1 MNSNTLNI
9 KKIKNGKA
17 ERYSFAKK
25 EVPYTMPNL
34 LNIQIES
41 YKKFLEED
49 IGEVLNEFNPIID
62 YSNRAELSFLG
73 YSVDKTPKFSWAECK
88 RRQTSY
94 TVPLKVNVRLL
105 VKETGQIMDQEVF
118 LGDIP
123 YMSNDG
129 GFICNGVERVVLNQ
143 LIKSPGVV
151 FTGEL
156 NKYGRMDY
164 FGSIQ
169 PSHGMWIQTEQVTGD
184 SLRVIVERKF
194 KMSLGVLL
202 KCFGYTNEELLDI
215 FAHHPFIVNTLDKE
229 QQITQEDAL
238 IEFGRRTR
246 PGEIPNPENTLSYIN
261 DRFFNIQQYN
271 LEKVGRFKLNKKLSL
286 ANRIANQVAAEDIKL
301 GKKLFVSKGEIISVE
316 QANAIQN
323 AGINSADV
331 LVDEKVVHVVGNK
344 RVDLFAYAKLNPEEF
359 GITELVYLPLLQQI
373 MKENKDDENALRA
386 VIKANARKLEDY
398 QVTLDDILATVSYHL
413 NLIDGL
419 GETDEI
425 DNLSMR
431 RVATSGELLKNQF
444 RSGMVKLQTQVRE
457 ALQSRDLTD
466 VTPNQIVNARQI
478 NKIFKEFMATNQLS
492 ALMDQTNPA
501 ASLRNKRRLSSFGKG
516 GVKKERAT
524 VEVRDINPSHY
535 GRICVVETPE
545 GQPIGL
551 MTSLAAY
558 ARVNR
563 YGFIETPYR
572 KVDPN
577 THKLTDD
584 IVFLMA
590 DEERGHYIAQAT
602 VDVDDK
608 NVLQSGYIDCRHN
621 GQTARVDS
629 NMIDLID
636 LSPRQLLSVGA
647 DLIPFVEH
655 CAANR
660 ALMGC
665 NMQCQSVP
673 LIRSESPI
681 VGTGIEHKIAV
692 DSGALIMAEQDGV
705 CKYVSS
711 DYITME
717 YDDGSIV
724 NHKLRKFERTNE
736 KACFNQKPIVKKGER
751 VKKGDVLVDGAST
764 QNGELALGKNLTVA
778 FMNWEGYNFEDA
790 ILVNERIVR
799 DDVFTSISIQQVR
812 TEARTTKLGDE
823 EITRDIAGV
832 GEDALKNLDENGIV
846 RIGTEVKVGDIL
858 VGKVTP
864 KGETDLTPEERLLK
878 AIFGEK
884 TKEVKNTSLKV
895 KHGEEGVV
903 VGVEILSRKNKDE
916 LDAGVN
922 VMVKVYIAQK
932 RILQVG
938 DKLAGR
944 YGNKGVISVVLPE
957 SDMPYM
963 PNGETVD
970 IVLNPLGIPSRM
982 NLGQLLEMHLGL
994 AAKSLDWKI
1003 ASPAFDG
1010 AKEEDIRELLRAN
1023 NLPEDG
1029 KMQLYDGRTGLP
1041 FENKTTVGV
1050 MYMLK
1055 LIHMV
1060 DDKIHARGIG
1070 TYALIT
1076 QQPLGGRGQLG
1087 GQRFGEME
1095 VWALEAYG
1103 ASRLLQE
1110 MLTIKSDDVEGR
1122 IKTYEAIV
1130 KGEPIPEPG
1139 MPESFKV
1146 LVKEMQGLCLDVKI
1160 LTADNHEL
1168 SINEVSEEGD
1178 EVSAIEPVNKQAL
1191 EDVTVE
1197 FDDIQNNYE
1206 SDINSSAFDE
1216 SALFDDLDDSDE

>member
-1 MNSNTLNI
+1 MDSNTLNI
-9 KKIKNGKA
+9 KKIKCGKA
-17 ERYSFAKK
+17 ERMSFART
-25 EVPYTMPNL
+25 EVPFVMPDAL
-34 LNIQIES
+34 SVPKES
-41 YKKFLEED
+41 FKKFLEED
-49 IGEVLNEFNPIID
+49 IGEILNEFNPIVD
-62 YSNRAELSFLG
+62 YSNKAELSFLG
-73 YSVDKTPKFSWAECK
+73 YTVEKTPKYPWNVCK
-88 RRQTSY
+88 TKQVSY
-94 TVPLKVNVRLL
+94 TVPLKVMVRLL

-118 LGDIP
+118 LGDVP

-129 GFICNGVERVVLNQ
+129 SFICNGVERVVLNQ
-143 LIKSPGVV
+143 LVKAPGAI
-151 FTGEL
+151 FDGAI

-164 FGSIQ
+164 NGAIQ
-169 PSHGMWIQTEQVTGD
+169 PSYGMWIQTEQVAGD
-184 SLRVIVERKF
+184 CLRATVERKF

-215 FAHHPFIVNTLDKE
+215 FGNHPYIVNTLEKE
-229 QQITQEDAL
+229 PQITQEDAL
-238 IEFGRRTR
+238 VEFGRRTR

-261 DRFFNIQQYN
+261 DRFFNPQHYN

-286 ANRIANQVAAEDIKL
+286 ANRIAEQVAGADVKL
-301 GKKLFVSKGEIISVE
+301 GKKIFVSQGEFIDKE
-316 QANAIQN
+316 TAKEIQN
-323 AGINSADV
+323 AGINSVDV
-331 LVDEKVVHVVGNK
+331 LVEDKVVRVVGNK
-344 RVDLFAYAKLNPEEF
+344 RVDLKAFAKLDPAEF
-359 GITELVYLPLLQQI
+359 GITELVYLPLLQEL
-373 MKENKDDENALRA
+373 MKENKEPEALKEA
-386 VIKANARKLEDY
+386 IKANARKLEDF
-398 QVTLDDILATVSYHL
+398 QITLDDIIATVSYHL

-431 RVATSGELLKNQF
+431 RVATCGELLKDEF
-444 RSGMVKLQTQVRE
+444 RRGMSKLQAQVRE
-457 ALQSRDLTD
+457 SLQSRDLTD
-466 VTPNQIVNARQI
+466 ITPSQIVNARHI
-478 NKIFKEFMATNQLS
+478 NKAFKEFMATSQLS
-492 ALMDQTNPA
+492 ALQDQINPA
-501 ASLRNKRRLSSFGKG
+501 ASLRHKRRLSSFGPG

-535 GRICVVETPE
+535 GRICLVETPE

-551 MTSLAAY
+551 MTTLAAY

-563 YGFIETPYR
+563 YGFIETPFR
-572 KVDPN
+572 TLDEKGR
-577 THKLTDD
+577 LTDN
-584 IVFLMA
+584 IVYLMA
-590 DEERGHYIAQAT
+590 DEERGHFIAQAT
-602 VDVDDK
+602 VALNEDK
-608 NVLQSGYIDCRHN
+608 TLKPGLLEVRHN
-621 GQTARVDS
+621 GQAERVNSSMVDLVEVSPKQELSYTAS
-629 NMIDLID
+629 
-636 LSPRQLLSVGA
+636 
-647 DLIPFVEH
+647 LIPFVEH
-655 CAANR
+655 SAGNR

-665 NMQCQSVP
+665 NMQCQAVP
-673 LIRSESPI
+673 TLRADSPI
-681 VGTGIEHKIAV
+681 VGTGVEHKIAV
-692 DSGALIMAEQDGV
+692 DSGALILAEQDGV
-705 CKYVSS
+705 CKYVSA

-717 YDDGSIV
+717 YADGSIV
-724 NHKLRKFERTNE
+724 NHNLRKFERTNE
-736 KACFNQKPIVKKGER
+736 KACFNQKPIVKKGEK
-751 VKKGDVLVDGAST
+751 VKRGDVLADGGST
-764 QNGELALGKNLTVA
+764 DKGEVALGKNMTVA

-790 ILVNERIVR
+790 ILVNQRVVR
-799 DDVFTSISIQQVR
+799 EDAYTSISIQQVK

-823 EITRDIAGV
+823 EITRDISGV

-846 RIGTEVKVGDIL
+846 RIGTEVKAGDIL

-903 VGVEILSRKNKDE
+903 VGIEILSRKNKDE

-922 VMVKVYIAQK
+922 TMVKVYIAQK
-932 RILQVG
+932 RVLQVG

-944 YGNKGVISVVLPE
+944 YGNKGVVSIVLPE
-957 SDMPYM
+957 CDMPYM

-982 NLGQLLEMHLGL
+982 NLSQLLEVHLGW
-994 AAKSLDWKI
+994 AAKHLDWKV
-1003 ASPAFDG
+1003 ATPAFDG
-1010 AKEEDIRELLRAN
+1010 ADEEQIKALLRAN

-1029 KMQLYDGRTGLP
+1029 KTQLYDGRTGLP

-1055 LIHMV
+1055 LDHMV

-1076 QQPLGGRGQLG
+1076 QQPLGGRSQLG

-1160 LTADNHEL
+1160 LTADHHEL
-1168 SINEVSEEGD
+1168 TINEVSEEGD
-1178 EVSAIEPVNKQAL
+1178 EVGTVEPVNKQAL
-1191 EDVTVE
+1191 EDVTLE
-1197 FDDIQNNYE
+1197 FDDIQKDYE
-1206 SDINSSAFDE
+1206 NDVNTTAFDE
-1216 SALFDDLDDSDE
+1216 SELFDDLDE

>member
-1 MNSNTLNI
+1 MDSKTLNI
-9 KKIKNGKA
+9 KQIKQGKA
-17 ERYSFAKK
+17 TRMSFAKT
-25 EVPYTMPNL
+25 EVPFVMGDSL
-34 LNIQIES
+34 SIQKDS
-41 YKKFLEED
+41 FKKFLEED
-49 IGEVLNEFNPIID
+49 IGEILNEYNPIID
-62 YSNRAELSFLG
+62 YSNKAELSFLS
-73 YSVDKTPKFSWAECK
+73 YTVDKTPKYPWNVCK
-88 RRQTSY
+88 TKQVSY
-94 TVPLKVNVRLL
+94 TVPLKVMVRLL
-105 VKETGQIMDQEVF
+105 VKETGQIIDQEVF

-123 YMSNDG
+123 YMSKDG

-143 LIKSPGVV
+143 LIKAPGAL
-151 FTGEL
+151 FGGQI

-164 FGSIQ
+164 DGSIQ
-169 PSHGMWIQTEQVTGD
+169 PSYGMWIQTEQMTGD
-184 SLRVIVERKF
+184 TLRAIVERKF

-215 FAHHPFIVNTLDKE
+215 FANHPYIVNTIEKE
-229 QQITQEDAL
+229 PQITQEDAL

-261 DRFFNIQQYN
+261 DRFFNPQHYN
-271 LEKVGRFKLNKKLSL
+271 LEKVGRFKLNKKLSV
-286 ANRIANQVAAEDIKL
+286 ANRITDQIAATDIKV
-301 GKKLFVSKGEIISVE
+301 GKKVYVTKGEYIDHDTAV
-316 QANAIQN
+316 AIQN
-323 AGINSADV
+323 AGVNSVDI
-331 LVDEKVVHVVGNK
+331 LVEDKVVRVVGNK
-344 RVDLFAYAKLNPEEF
+344 RVDLKAYAKLDPDEF
-359 GITELVYLPLLQQI
+359 KITELVYLPLLQEI
-373 MKENKDDENALRA
+373 MKEYKDDEEGLKAA
-386 VIKANARKLEDY
+386 IKANARKLEDY
-398 QVTLDDILATVSYHL
+398 QITLDDIIATVSYHL
-413 NLIDGL
+413 NLIDGI

-425 DNLSMR
+425 DNLSVR
-431 RVATSGELLKNQF
+431 RVATSGELLRDEF
-444 RSGMVKLQTQVRE
+444 RRGMSKLQAQVRE
-457 ALQSRDLTD
+457 SLQSRDLTD
-466 VTPNQIVNARQI
+466 ITPSQIVNARHI
-478 NKIFKEFMATNQLS
+478 NKAFKEFMATSQLS
-492 ALMDQTNPA
+492 ALMDQINPA
-501 ASLRNKRRLSSFGKG
+501 ASLRHKRRLSSFGPG

-535 GRICVVETPE
+535 GRICLVETPE

-551 MTSLAAY
+551 MTSLAGY

-563 YGFIETPYR
+563 YGFIETPFR
-572 KVDPN
+572 K
-577 THKLTDD
+577 LDD
-584 IVFLMA
+584 KGRVTNNVVFLMA
-590 DEERGHYIAQAT
+590 DEERGHYIAPAK
-602 VDVDDK
+602 VALNEDK
-608 NVLQSGYIDCRHN
+608 TIKEGLIEVRHN
-621 GQTARVDS
+621 GQTARVEA
-629 NMIDLID
+629 NMIDLVE
-636 LSPRQLLSVGA
+636 LSPRQELSIGA
-647 DLIPFVEH
+647 SLIPFVEH
-655 CAANR
+655 SPGNR

-665 NMQCQSVP
+665 NMQCQAVP
-673 LIRSESPI
+673 VLRADSPI

-692 DSGALIMAEQDGV
+692 DSGVLILAEQDGV
-705 CKYVSS
+705 CKYVSA

-717 YDDGSIV
+717 YADGSVV
-724 NHKLRKFERTNE
+724 NYNLRKFERTNE
-736 KACFNQKPIVKKGER
+736 KACFNQKPIVKKGEK
-751 VKKGDVLVDGAST
+751 VKAGDVLADGSST
-764 QNGELALGKNLTVA
+764 DKGEVALGKNMTVA
-778 FMNWEGYNFEDA
+778 FMNWEGFNFEDA
-790 ILVNERIVR
+790 ILVNQRVVNE
-799 DDVFTSISIQQVR
+799 DAYTSISIQQVK

-823 EITRDIAGV
+823 EITRDIPGV
-832 GEDALKNLDENGIV
+832 GEEALKNLDEDGIV
-846 RIGTEVKVGDIL
+846 RIGTEVKAGDIL

-903 VGVEILSRKNKDE
+903 VGIEILSRKNKDE

-922 VMVKVYIAQK
+922 MMVKIFIAQK
-932 RILQVG
+932 RVLQVG

-957 SDMPYM
+957 CDMPYM

-982 NLGQLLEMHLGL
+982 NLSQLMEVHLGW
-994 AAKSLDWKI
+994 AAKHLDWKV
-1003 ASPAFDG
+1003 ATPGFDG
-1010 AKEEDIRELLRAN
+1010 ASEEEIRELLKAN

-1029 KMQLYDGRTGLP
+1029 KTQLYDGRTGLP

-1055 LIHMV
+1055 LDHMV

-1076 QQPLGGRGQLG
+1076 QQPLGGRSQLG

-1168 SINEVSEEGD
+1168 TINEVSEEG
-1178 EVSAIEPVNKQAL
+1178 EEITSVEPVNKQSL
-1191 EDVTVE
+1191 EDVTLE
-1197 FDDIQNNYE
+1197 FDDIQREYE
-1206 SDINSSAFDE
+1206 SDVMSSFDE
-1216 SALFDDLDDSDE
+1216 SALFDDLDD

>member
-1 MNSNTLNI
+1 MDSKTLNI
-9 KKIKNGKA
+9 KKIKHGKA
-17 ERYSFAKK
+17 ERMSFAKT
-25 EVPYTMPNL
+25 EVPYVMPDSL
-34 LNIQIES
+34 SIQKDS

-49 IGEVLNEFNPIID
+49 IGEILNEFNPIID
-62 YSNRAELSFLG
+62 YSNKAELSFLS
-73 YSVDKTPKFSWAECK
+73 YSVDKTPKYPWNVCK
-88 RRQTSY
+88 TKQMSY
-94 TVPLKVNVRLL
+94 TVPLKVMVRLL
-105 VKETGQIMDQEVF
+105 VKETGQIIDQEVF

-123 YMSNDG
+123 YMSKDG

-143 LIKSPGVV
+143 LVKAPGAI
-151 FTGEL
+151 FDGEI

-164 FGSIQ
+164 TGAIQ
-169 PSHGMWIQTEQVTGD
+169 PSYGMWIQTEQVTGD
-184 SLRVIVERKF
+184 TMRAIVERKF

-215 FAHHPFIVNTLDKE
+215 FANHPFIANTLEKE
-229 QQITQEDAL
+229 PQITQEDAL

-261 DRFFNIQQYN
+261 DRFFNQQHYN
-271 LEKVGRFKLNKKLSL
+271 LEKVGRFKLNKKLSI
-286 ANRIANQVAAEDIKL
+286 ANRIVDQIAAEDIKS
-301 GKKLFVSKGEIISVE
+301 GKKVFVTKGEIIDKDT
-316 QANAIQN
+316 AWAIQN
-323 AGINSADV
+323 AGINSVDV
-331 LVDEKVVHVVGNK
+331 LVEDKVVRVVGNK
-344 RVDLFAYAKLNPEEF
+344 RVDLKAYAKLNPEDF
-359 GITELVYLPLLQQI
+359 NITELVYLPLLQEI
-373 MKENKDDENALRA
+373 IKENKGDDEALKA
-386 VIKANARKLEDY
+386 AILANARKLEDF
-398 QVTLDDILATVSYHL
+398 QVTLDDMIATVSYHL
-413 NLIDGL
+413 NLIDGI

-431 RVATSGELLKNQF
+431 RVATSGELLKKEF

-466 VTPNQIVNARQI
+466 ITPSQIVNARHI
-478 NKIFKEFMATNQLS
+478 NKAFKEFMATSQLS
-492 ALMDQTNPA
+492 ALMDQINPA
-501 ASLRNKRRLSSFGKG
+501 ASLRHKRRLSSFGPG

-535 GRICVVETPE
+535 GRICLVETPE

-563 YGFIETPYR
+563 YGFIETPFR
-572 KVDPN
+572 KLDSKGRVTED
-577 THKLTDD
+577 L
-584 IVFLMA
+584 VFLMA
-590 DEERGHYIAQAT
+590 DEEKGHYIAQAT
-602 VDVDDK
+602 VELNEDK
-608 NVLQSGYIDCRHN
+608 TIKEGLLECRHN
-621 GQTARVDS
+621 GQAERVDS
-629 NMIDLID
+629 SMVDLVE
-636 LSPRQLLSVGA
+636 LSPRQELSIGA
-647 DLIPFVEH
+647 SLIPFVNH
-655 CAANR
+655 SPGNR
-660 ALMGC
+660 ALMGS
-665 NMQCQSVP
+665 NMQCQAVP
-673 LIRSESPI
+673 VIKADSPI

-692 DSGALIMAEQDGV
+692 DSGALVLAEQDGV
-705 CKYVSS
+705 CKYVSA

-717 YDDGSIV
+717 YADGSIV
-724 NHKLRKFERTNE
+724 NHNLRKFERTNE
-736 KACFNQKPIVKKGER
+736 KACFNQKPIVKKGEK
-751 VKKGDVLVDGAST
+751 VKKGDVLADGPST
-764 QNGELALGKNLTVA
+764 DKGEVALGKNMTVA
-778 FMNWEGYNFEDA
+778 FMNWEGFNFEDA
-790 ILVNERIVR
+790 ILVNQRVVNE
-799 DDVFTSISIQQVR
+799 DAYTSISIQQVK
-812 TEARTTKLGDE
+812 TESRTTKLGDE
-823 EITRDIAGV
+823 EITRDIPGV
-832 GEDALKNLDENGIV
+832 GEDALKNLDEDGIV

-903 VGVEILSRKNKDE
+903 VGIEILSRKNKDE

-922 VMVKVYIAQK
+922 MMVKVYIAQK
-932 RILQVG
+932 RVLQVG

-957 SDMPYM
+957 CDMPYM
-963 PNGETVD
+963 SNGETVD
-970 IVLNPLGIPSRM
+970 ICLNPLGIPSRM
-982 NLGQLLEMHLGL
+982 NLSQLMEVHLGW
-994 AAKSLDWKI
+994 AAKHLDWKV
-1003 ASPAFDG
+1003 ATPGFDG
-1010 AKEEDIRELLRAN
+1010 ATEEEIKELLKAN

-1029 KMQLYDGRTGLP
+1029 KTQLYDGRTGLP

-1055 LIHMV
+1055 LDHMV
-1060 DDKIHARGIG
+1060 EDKIHARGIG

-1076 QQPLGGRGQLG
+1076 QQPLGGRSQLG

-1122 IKTYEAIV
+1122 NKTYEAIV

-1146 LVKEMQGLCLDVKI
+1146 LVKEMQGLGLDVKI

-1168 SINEVSEEGD
+1168 TINEVSEEGE
-1178 EVSAIEPVNKQAL
+1178 EVTAVEPVNKQAL
-1191 EDVTVE
+1191 EDVTLE
-1197 FDDIQNNYE
+1197 FDDIQKEYE
-1206 SDINSSAFDE
+1206 NDVNSTAFDE
-1216 SALFDDLDDSDE
+1216 SELFDDLDD

>member
-1 MNSNTLNI
+1 MDSNTLNI
-9 KKIKNGKA
+9 KKLKQGKA
-17 ERYSFAKK
+17 IRYSFAKK
-25 EVPYTMPNL
+25 EVPYEMPDL
-34 LNIQIES
+34 LEVQKES
-41 YKKFLEED
+41 YKKFLNED
-49 IGEVLNEFNPIID
+49 IGEILNEFNPIID
-62 YSNRAELSFLG
+62 YSNKAELSFLG
-73 YSVDKTPKFSWAECK
+73 YSIDKTPKYSWAECK
-88 RRQTSY
+88 RRQTSC

-118 LGDIP
+118 MGDIP
-123 YMSNDG
+123 YMSKDA

-143 LIKSPGVV
+143 LIKAPGAI
-151 FTGEL
+151 FDGEL

-164 FGSIQ
+164 NSSIQ
-169 PSHGMWIQTEQVTGD
+169 PSYGMWIQVEQVAGET
-184 SLRVIVERKF
+184 LRATVERKF
-194 KMSLGVLL
+194 KMSLGVLF
-202 KCFGYTNEELLDI
+202 KCFGYTNEDLLDI
-215 FAHHPFIVNTLDKE
+215 FGHHPYIVNTLEKE
-229 QQITQEDAL
+229 PQLTQEDAL

-261 DRFFNIQQYN
+261 DRFFNQQHYN
-271 LEKVGRFKLNKKLSL
+271 LEKVGRYKLNKKLSL
-286 ANRIANQVAAEDIKL
+286 ANRITDQISATDVKV
-301 GKKLFVSKGEIISVE
+301 GKKVLVSSGELIE
-316 QANAIQN
+316 KETAWAIQN
-323 AGINSADV
+323 AGINSVDI
-331 LVDEKVVHVVGNK
+331 LVEDKVVRVVGNN
-344 RVDLFAYAKLNPEEF
+344 RVDLKAYAKLNPEEF
-359 GITELVYLPLLQQI
+359 NITELVYLPLLQEI
-373 MKENKDDENALRA
+373 MKENKDNAEGLYFA
-386 VIKANARKLEDY
+386 IKQNARKLEDY
-398 QVTLDDILATVSYHL
+398 QITLDDMVATVSYHL

-419 GETDEI
+419 GSTDEI

-431 RVATSGELLKNQF
+431 RVATSGELLKDEF
-444 RSGMVKLQTQVRE
+444 RRGMAKLQAQVRE
-457 ALQSRDLTD
+457 SLQSRDLTD
-466 VTPNQIVNARQI
+466 ITPSQIVNARHI
-478 NKIFKEFMATNQLS
+478 NKVFKEFMATSQLS
-492 ALMDQTNPA
+492 ALMDQINPA
-501 ASLRNKRRLSSFGKG
+501 ASLRHKRRLSSFGPG

-535 GRICVVETPE
+535 GRICLVETPE

-551 MTSLAAY
+551 MTSLAQF

-563 YGFIETPYR
+563 YGFIETPFR
-572 KVDPN
+572 K
-577 THKLTDD
+577 LDD
-584 IVFLMA
+584 KGRVTNDLVFLMA
-590 DEERGHYIAQAT
+590 DDERGHYIAQAT
-602 VDVDDK
+602 VEMNDDNTIK
-608 NVLQSGYIDCRHN
+608 QGYIECRHN
-621 GQTARVDS
+621 GQAMRIDSSMVD
-629 NMIDLID
+629 LVE
-636 LSPRQLLSVGA
+636 LSPRQELSVGA
-647 DLIPFVEH
+647 SLIPFIEH
-655 CAANR
+655 SPGNR
-660 ALMGC
+660 ALMGS
-665 NMQCQSVP
+665 NMQCQAVP
-673 LIRSESPI
+673 VLKADSPV
-681 VGTGIEHKIAV
+681 VGTGIEHRIAV
-692 DSGALIMAEQDGV
+692 DSGALILAEQDGV
-705 CKYVSS
+705 CKYVSA

-717 YDDGSIV
+717 YADGTTV
-724 NHKLRKFERTNE
+724 NHMLRKFERTNE
-736 KACFNQKPIVKKGER
+736 KVCFNQKPIVKKGEK
-751 VKKGDVLVDGAST
+751 VKKGDVLADGPST
-764 QNGELALGKNLTVA
+764 DKGEVALGKNMTVA
-778 FMNWEGYNFEDA
+778 FMNWEGYNYEDA
-790 ILVNERIVR
+790 ILVNQRVVR
-799 DDVFTSISIQQVR
+799 EDAFTSICIQSVK

-832 GEDALKNLDENGIV
+832 GEEALKNLDENGIV

-903 VGVEILSRKNKDE
+903 VGVEVLSRKDKDE

-922 VMVKVYIAQK
+922 TMVKVYIAQK
-932 RILQVG
+932 RILQQG

-944 YGNKGVISVVLPE
+944 YGNKGVISIVLPE

-982 NLGQLLEMHLGL
+982 NLSQLMEVHLGW
-994 AAKSLDWKI
+994 AAKHLDWKV
-1003 ASPAFDG
+1003 ATPGFDG
-1010 AKEEDIRELLRAN
+1010 ASEEEIRELLKAN

-1041 FENKTTVGV
+1041 FDNKTTVGV

-1055 LIHMV
+1055 LDHMV
-1060 DDKIHARGIG
+1060 EDKIHARGIG

-1076 QQPLGGRGQLG
+1076 QQPLGGRSQLG

-1168 SINEVSEEGD
+1168 TINEVSEEG
-1178 EVSAIEPVNKQAL
+1178 EEINTVEPVNKQAL
-1191 EDVTVE
+1191 EDVTLE

-1206 SDINSSAFDE
+1206 NDVAATAFDE
-1216 SALFDDLDDSDE
+1216 SELFDDLDD

>member
-1 MNSNTLNI
+1 MDSNTLNI
-9 KKIKNGKA
+9 KKIKQGKA
-17 ERYSFAKK
+17 ERMSFAKK
-25 EVPYTMPNL
+25 EVPYVMPDA
-34 LNIQIES
+34 LNIQKES
-41 YKKFLEED
+41 YKKFIEED
-49 IGEVLNEFNPIID
+49 IGEILNEFNPIVD
-62 YSNRAELSFLG
+62 YSNKAELSFLG
-73 YSVDKTPKFSWAECK
+73 YSVDKTPKYSWNECK
-88 RRQTSY
+88 TKQVSY

-123 YMSNDG
+123 YMSKDG

-143 LIKSPGVV
+143 LIKAPGAI
-151 FTGEL
+151 FDGAI

-164 FGSIQ
+164 NGAIQ
-169 PSHGMWIQTEQVTGD
+169 PSYGMWIQTEQVNGD
-184 SLRVIVERKF
+184 MLKATVERKF

-202 KCFGYTNEELLDI
+202 KCFGYTNEELLEI

-229 QQITQEDAL
+229 PQITQEDAL

-246 PGEIPNPENTLSYIN
+246 PGEIPNPDNTLAYIN
-261 DRFFNIQQYN
+261 DRFFNPQHYN

-286 ANRIANQVAAEDIKL
+286 ANRIAEQIAASDVKL
-301 GKKLFVSKGEIISVE
+301 GRKTFVSQGEFIDKE
-316 QANAIQN
+316 TAWEIQN
-323 AGINSADV
+323 AGVNSVDI
-331 LVDEKVVHVVGNK
+331 LVEDKVVRVVGNK
-344 RVDLFAYAKLNPEEF
+344 RVDLKAYAKLNPEEF
-359 GITELVYLPLLQQI
+359 GITELVYLPLLQEI
-373 MKENKDDENALRA
+373 MKENKDDAEALKA
-386 VIKANARKLEDY
+386 AIKANARKLEDF
-398 QVTLDDILATVSYHL
+398 QVTLDDIVATVSYHL
-413 NLIDGL
+413 NLIDGI

-431 RVATSGELLKNQF
+431 RVATSGELLRDEF
-444 RSGMVKLQTQVRE
+444 RRGMSKLQAQVRE
-457 ALQSRDLTD
+457 SLQSRDLTD
-466 VTPNQIVNARQI
+466 ITPSQIVNARHI
-478 NKIFKEFMATNQLS
+478 NKVFKEFMATSQLS
-492 ALMDQTNPA
+492 ALMDQINPA
-501 ASLRNKRRLSSFGKG
+501 ASLRHKRRLSSFGPG

-535 GRICVVETPE
+535 GRICLVETPE

-551 MTSLAAY
+551 MTSIAAY

-563 YGFIETPYR
+563 YGFIETPFR
-572 KVDPN
+572 KLDDKGRV
-577 THKLTDD
+577 TDE
-584 IVFLMA
+584 IIFLMA
-590 DEERGHYIAQAT
+590 DEEKGLYIAPAT
-602 VDVDDK
+602 VELNEDK
-608 NVLQSGYIDCRHN
+608 TLKAGLIECRHN
-621 GQTARVDS
+621 GLAERVDS
-629 NMIDLID
+629 NLINLVE
-636 LSPRQLLSVGA
+636 LSPRQELSIGA
-647 DLIPFVEH
+647 SLIPFIEH
-655 CAANR
+655 SPGNR
-660 ALMGC
+660 ALMGS
-665 NMQCQSVP
+665 NMQCQAVP
-673 LIRSESPI
+673 LIKADSPI

-692 DSGALIMAEQDGV
+692 DSGALVLAEQDGV
-705 CKYVSS
+705 VKYVSA
-711 DYITME
+711 DYITVE
-717 YDDGSIV
+717 YADGSVV
-724 NHKLRKFERTNE
+724 NHNLRKFERTNE
-736 KACFNQKPIVKKGER
+736 KACFNQKPIVKKGEK
-751 VKKGDVLVDGAST
+751 VKKGDVLADGAST
-764 QNGELALGKNLTVA
+764 DKGEVALGKNMTVA
-778 FMNWEGYNFEDA
+778 FMNWEGFNFEDA
-790 ILVNERIVR
+790 ILVNQRVVR
-799 DDVFTSISIQQVR
+799 EDAYTSISIQSVK

-823 EITRDIAGV
+823 EITRDIPGV
-832 GEDALKNLDENGIV
+832 GEEALKNLDENGIV
-846 RIGTEVKVGDIL
+846 RIGTEVGVGDIL

-922 VMVKVYIAQK
+922 MAVKVYIAQK
-932 RILQVG
+932 RVLQVG

-957 SDMPYM
+957 CDMPYM

-982 NLGQLLEMHLGL
+982 NLSQLMEIHLGW
-994 AAKSLDWKI
+994 AAKHLDWKV
-1003 ASPAFDG
+1003 ATPGFDG
-1010 AKEEDIRELLRAN
+1010 ASEEEIKQLLKAN

-1029 KMQLYDGRTGLP
+1029 KTQLYDGRTGLP
-1041 FENKTTVGV
+1041 FENKTSVGV

-1055 LIHMV
+1055 LDHMV

-1076 QQPLGGRGQLG
+1076 QQPLGGRSQLG

-1168 SINEVSEEGD
+1168 TINEVGEEG
-1178 EVSAIEPVNKQAL
+1178 EEISAVEPVNKQSL
-1191 EDVTVE
+1191 EDVTLE
-1197 FDDIQNNYE
+1197 FEDIQNSYE
-1206 SDINSSAFDE
+1206 NDVNATAFDE
-1216 SALFDDLDDSDE
+1216 SELFDDLDD

>member
-1 MNSNTLNI
+1 MVSNTLNI
-9 KKIKNGKA
+9 KKVKQGKA
-17 ERYSFAKK
+17 ERMSFAKH
-25 EVPYTMPNL
+25 EVPYAMPDL
-34 LNIQIES
+34 LDIQKDS
-41 YKKFLEED
+41 YKKFLEQD
-49 IGEVLNEFNPIID
+49 IGEILNEFNPIID
-62 YSNRAELSFLG
+62 YSNKAELSFLG
-73 YSVDKTPKFSWAECK
+73 YSIDKTPKYSWAECK
-88 RRQTSY
+88 RRGVSY

-118 LGDIP
+118 MGDVP
-123 YMSNDG
+123 FMSQDG
-129 GFICNGVERVVLNQ
+129 AFITNGVERVVLNQ
-143 LIKSPGVV
+143 LIKAPGVI
-151 FTGEL
+151 FGKQL

-164 FGSIQ
+164 DGAIQ
-169 PSHGMWIQTEQVTGD
+169 PSYGMWIQTEQVTGD
-184 SLRVIVERKF
+184 MLRCIVERKF
-194 KMSLGVLL
+194 KMSAGVLL
-202 KCFGYTNEELLDI
+202 KCFGYTNEELLEI
-215 FAHHPFIVNTLDKE
+215 FAHHPYIVNTLEKE
-229 QQITQEDAL
+229 PQITQEDAL

-261 DRFFNIQQYN
+261 DRFFNPQHYN
-271 LEKVGRFKLNKKLSL
+271 LEKVGRFKINKKLSL
-286 ANRIANQVAAEDIKL
+286 ANRIKDQIAAEDVKL
-301 GKKLFVSKGEIISVE
+301 GKKVFVSAGELITEDI
-316 QANAIQN
+316 AWAIQN
-323 AGINSADV
+323 AGINAVDV
-331 LVDEKVVHVVGNK
+331 IVNEKSVHVVGNK
-344 RVDLFAYAKLNPEEF
+344 RVDLKAYAKLNPEEF
-359 GITELVYLPLLQQI
+359 GITELVYLPLLQEI
-373 MKENKDDENALRA
+373 MKANKDDAEAL
-386 VIKANARKLEDY
+386 KAAIRMNARKLEDY
-398 QVTLDDILATVSYHL
+398 QVTLDDVIGTISYHL
-413 NLIDGL
+413 NLIDGI

-425 DNLSMR
+425 DNLSIR
-431 RVATSGELLKNQF
+431 RVATSGELLKDEF
-444 RSGMVKLQTQVRE
+444 RRGMSKLQAQVRE
-457 ALQSRDLTD
+457 SLQSRDLTD
-466 VTPNQIVNARQI
+466 ITPSQIVNARHI
-478 NKIFKEFMATNQLS
+478 NKAFKEFMATSQLS
-492 ALMDQTNPA
+492 ALMDQINPA
-501 ASLRNKRRLSSFGKG
+501 ASLRHKRRLSSFGPG

-535 GRICVVETPE
+535 GRICLVETPE

-551 MTSLAAY
+551 MTSIAAY

-563 YGFIETPYR
+563 YGFIETPFR
-572 KVDPN
+572 KLDSKGRVTED
-577 THKLTDD
+577 L
-584 IVFLMA
+584 VFLMA

-602 VDVDDK
+602 VDLNEDGTIK
-608 NVLQSGYIDCRHN
+608 AGLLECRHN
-621 GQTARVDS
+621 GQTERVDS
-629 NMIDLID
+629 SMIDLVE
-636 LSPRQLLSVGA
+636 LSPRQALSIGA
-647 DLIPFVEH
+647 SLIPFIEH
-655 CAANR
+655 SPGNR

-665 NMQCQSVP
+665 NMQCQAVP
-673 LIRSESPI
+673 VLRADSPI
-681 VGTGIEHKIAV
+681 VGTGVEHKIAR
-692 DSGALIMAEQDGV
+692 DSGALILAEQDGV
-705 CKYVSS
+705 CKYVSA

-717 YDDGSIV
+717 YADGSIV

-736 KACFNQKPIVKKGER
+736 KACFNQKPLVKKNEK
-751 VKKGDVLVDGAST
+751 VKKGDVLADGAST
-764 QNGELALGKNLTVA
+764 DKGEVALGKNMTVA
-778 FMNWEGYNFEDA
+778 FINWEGYNFEDA
-790 ILVNERIVR
+790 ILVNERVVR
-799 DDVFTSISIQQVR
+799 DDAFTSISIQQVKV
-812 TEARTTKLGDE
+812 EARATKLGDE

-832 GEDALKNLDENGIV
+832 GEDALRNLDENGIV

-922 VMVKVYIAQK
+922 MQVKVLIAQK
-932 RILQVG
+932 RVLQVG

-944 YGNKGVISVVLPE
+944 YGNKGVISIVLPE

-970 IVLNPLGIPSRM
+970 ICLNPLGIPSRM
-982 NLGQLLEMHLGL
+982 NLSQLMEIHLGW
-994 AAKSLDWKI
+994 AAKHLDWKV
-1003 ASPAFDG
+1003 ATPGFDG
-1010 AKEEDIRELLRAN
+1010 ATEDEIKELLKAN

-1041 FENKTTVGV
+1041 FENKTSVGV

-1055 LIHMV
+1055 LDHMV

-1076 QQPLGGRGQLG
+1076 QQPLGGRSQLG

-1168 SINEVSEEGD
+1168 TINEVSEEG
-1178 EVSAIEPVNKQAL
+1178 EEITAVEPVNKQAL
-1191 EDVTVE
+1191 EDITLE
-1197 FDDIQNNYE
+1197 FDEIQNSYE
-1206 SDINSSAFDE
+1206 SDVNSTAFDE
-1216 SALFDDLDDSDE
+1216 SELFDDLDD

>member
-1 MNSNTLNI
+1 MNSNELNI
-9 KKIKNGKA
+9 KKLKQGKA

-25 EVPYTMPNL
+25 GGNYPMPDLLEVPKK
-34 LNIQIES
+34 S
-41 YKKFLEED
+41 YEKFLTED
-49 IGEVLNEFNPIID
+49 IGEILNEYNPIID
-62 YSNRAELSFLG
+62 YSNKAELSFLG
-73 YSVDKTPKFSWAECK
+73 YSIDRTPKYSWAECK
-88 RRQTSY
+88 TKQTSY
-94 TVPLKVNVRLL
+94 TVPLKVKVRLL

-118 LGDIP
+118 MGDIP
-123 YMSNDG
+123 YMSQDG

-143 LIKSPGVV
+143 LIKAPGAI
-151 FTGEL
+151 FGGEL

-164 FGSIQ
+164 TGAIQ
-169 PSHGMWIQTEQVTGD
+169 PSYGMWVQTEQVTGD
-184 SLRVIVERKF
+184 SMRVIVERKF
-194 KMSLGVLL
+194 KMSLGVLF

-215 FAHHPFIVNTLDKE
+215 FANHPFIVNTLDKE
-229 QQITQEDAL
+229 AQITQEDAL

-246 PGEIPNPENTLSYIN
+246 PGEIPNPENTLAYIN
-261 DRFFNIQQYN
+261 DRFFNQQHYN
-271 LEKVGRFKLNKKLSL
+271 MEKVGRFKLNKKLSL
-286 ANRIANQVAAEDIKL
+286 ANRITDQIAAADVKV
-301 GKKLFVSKGEIISVE
+301 GKKVYVSKGEFIDK
-316 QANAIQN
+316 QTAWAIQN
-323 AGINSADV
+323 AGVNA
-331 LVDEKVVHVVGNK
+331 VDIIVDDKVIRVVGNA
-344 RVDLFAYAKLNPEEF
+344 RVDLKAYAKLNPAEF
-359 GITELVYLPLLQQI
+359 GITELVYLPLLQEI
-373 MKENKDDENALRA
+373 MKENKGNEEAL
-386 VIKANARKLEDY
+386 KAAISTNARKLEDY
-398 QVTLDDILATVSYHL
+398 QVTLDDMLATVSYHL
-413 NLIDGL
+413 NLIDGI

-425 DNLSMR
+425 DHLSMR
-431 RVATSGELLKNQF
+431 RVATCGELLRDEF
-444 RSGMVKLQTQVRE
+444 RRGMTKLQAQVRE
-457 ALQSRDLTD
+457 SLQSRDLTD
-466 VTPNQIVNARQI
+466 ITPSQIVNARHI
-478 NKIFKEFMATNQLS
+478 NKVFKEFMATSQLS
-492 ALMDQTNPA
+492 ALMDQINPA
-501 ASLRNKRRLSSFGKG
+501 SSLRHKRRLSSFGPG

-535 GRICVVETPE
+535 GRICLAETPE

-551 MTSLAAY
+551 MTSIAAY
-558 ARVNR
+558 ARINR
-563 YGFIETPYR
+563 YGFIETPFR
-572 KVDPN
+572 KVDAN
-577 THKLTDD
+577 GKVTDE
-584 IVFLMA
+584 VVYLMA

-602 VDVDDK
+602 VDLNDDK
-608 NVLQSGYIDCRHN
+608 TIKEGLLECRHN
-621 GQTARVDS
+621 GQPVRVDAS
-629 NMIDLID
+629 MVTLVE
-636 LSPRQLLSVGA
+636 LTPTQLLAPGTN
-647 DLIPFVEH
+647 LIPFIEH
-655 CAANR
+655 SPGNR
-660 ALMGC
+660 ALMGA
-665 NMQCQSVP
+665 NMQSQAVP
-673 LIRSESPI
+673 LIRAESPI

-692 DSGALIMAEQDGV
+692 DSGAMVLASQDGV
-705 CKYVSS
+705 CKYVSA

-717 YDDGSIV
+717 YADGSIV

-736 KACFNQKPIVKKGER
+736 KASFNQKPIVKKGEK
-751 VKKGDVLVDGAST
+751 VKKGDVLADGGST
-764 QNGELALGKNLTVA
+764 DKGEVALGKNLTVA

-790 ILVNERIVR
+790 ILINKRIVQ
-799 DDVFTSISIQQVR
+799 DDVFTSIAIQQVKI
-812 TEARTTKLGDE
+812 EARTTKLGDE

-832 GEDALKNLDENGIV
+832 GEEALKNLDENGII

-903 VGVEILSRKNKDE
+903 VNVEILSRKNKDE

-922 VMVKVYIAQK
+922 MCVKVYIAQK
-932 RILQVG
+932 RVLQVG

-957 SDMPYM
+957 CDMPYM

-970 IVLNPLGIPSRM
+970 ICLNPLGIPSRM
-982 NLGQLLEMHLGL
+982 NLSQLLEVHLGW
-994 AAKSLDWKI
+994 AAKHLDWKV
-1003 ASPAFDG
+1003 ATPAFDG
-1010 AKEEDIRELLRAN
+1010 ATEEDIKALLKEN

-1055 LIHMV
+1055 LDHMV

-1076 QQPLGGRGQLG
+1076 QQPLGGRSQLG

-1168 SINEVSEEGD
+1168 TINEVSEEG
-1178 EVSAIEPVNKQAL
+1178 EEISVVEPVNKQAL
-1191 EDVTVE
+1191 EDVTLE
-1197 FDDIQNNYE
+1197 FDDIQNSYE
-1206 SDINSSAFDE
+1206 NDVNSTAFDE
-1216 SALFDDLDDSDE
+1216 SELFDDLDD

>member
-1 MNSNTLNI
+1 MDSNTLNI
-9 KKIKNGKA
+9 KKVKFGKA
-17 ERYSFAKK
+17 ERHSFARQ
-25 EVPYTMPNL
+25 EIPYDVQDWLSLPKD
-34 LNIQIES
+34 S
-41 YKKFLEED
+41 YKHFLEEG
-49 IGEVLNEFNPIID
+49 IGEVLNEYNPIID
-62 YSNRAELSFLG
+62 YSNKAELSFLAYKVG
-73 YSVDKTPKFSWAECK
+73 DTPKYSWSTCK
-88 RRQTSY
+88 VKQLSY
-94 TVPLKVNVRLL
+94 TVPLTVTVRLL
-105 VKETGQIMDQEVF
+105 VKETGQVMEQDVF

-123 YMSNDG
+123 YMSEDG

-143 LIKSPGVV
+143 IKKAPGVI
-151 FTGEL
+151 FDGAM
-156 NKYGRMDY
+156 NKYGKMDY
-164 FGSIQ
+164 HGMLS
-169 PSHGMWIQTEQVTGD
+169 PSHGIRVETEQVAGD
-184 SLRVIVERKF
+184 ALRVMVENKF

-202 KCFGYTNEELLDI
+202 KCFGYTNEELLAT
-215 FAHHPFIVNTLDKE
+215 FANHPFIVNTLEKE
-229 QQITQEDAL
+229 PQITQEDAL
-238 IEFGRRTR
+238 IEFSRRTR
-246 PGEIPNPENTLSYIN
+246 PGEIPNPDNTLAYIN
-261 DRFFNIQQYN
+261 DRFFNPQQYN
-271 LEKVGRFKLNKKLSL
+271 LEIYGRFKTNKRLSL
-286 ANRIANQVAAEDIKL
+286 ANRITDQIAAQDVKV
-301 GKKLFVSKGEIISVE
+301 GKKVYVTKGEYIDR
-316 QANAIQN
+316 QTATDIQN
-323 AGINSADV
+323 AGVNEVDV
-331 LVDEKVVHVVGNK
+331 LVDEKVVRVVGNK
-344 RVDLFAYAKLNPEEF
+344 RVDLKAYAKLDPAEF
-359 GITELVYLPLLQQI
+359 GITELVYLPLLQEI
-373 MKENKDDENALRA
+373 MKEHKGDEAGLKA
-386 VIKANARKLEDY
+386 AIKLNARKLEDC
-398 QVTLDDILATVSYHL
+398 QMTLDDLIALVSVHL

-431 RVATSGELLKNQF
+431 RVATCGELLRDEF
-444 RSGMVKLQTQVRE
+444 RSGMKKLQTQVRE

-466 VTPNQIVNARQI
+466 VTPSQIVNARQI
-478 NKIFKEFMATNQLS
+478 NKTFKEFMATSQLS
-492 ALMDQTNPA
+492 ALMDQINPA
-501 ASLRNKRRLSSFGKG
+501 ASLRHKRRLSSVGPG

-524 VEVRDINPSHY
+524 AAARDINPSHY
-535 GRICVVETPE
+535 GRICLVETPE
-545 GQPIGL
+545 GQQIGL
-551 MTSLAAY
+551 MTSPAAY

-563 YGFIETPYR
+563 YGFIETPFR
-572 KVDPN
+572 KVDPKN
-577 THKLTDD
+577 HKVTDD

-590 DEERGHYIAQAT
+590 DEEHGHYIGQAT
-602 VDVDDK
+602 IPLNADK
-608 NVLQSGYIDCRHN
+608 TIKAGYVECRHN
-621 GQTARVDS
+621 GQTARTDS
-629 NMIDLID
+629 AMIDLVD
-636 LSPRQLLSVGA
+636 LSPRQVLSITAG
-647 DLIPFVEH
+647 LIPFVEH

-660 ALMGC
+660 ALMGS

-673 LIRSESPI
+673 LIKAESPI
-681 VGTGIEHKIAV
+681 VGTGIEHKVAV
-692 DSGALIMAEQDGV
+692 DSGAVVLAEQDGV
-705 CKYVSS
+705 CKYVSA

-717 YDDGSIV
+717 YADGSIV

-736 KACFNQKPIVKKGER
+736 KACFNQKPLVKKGEK
-751 VKKGDVLVDGAST
+751 VKKGDVLVDGGST
-764 QNGELALGKNLTVA
+764 DKGEIALGKNMTVA

-790 ILVNERIVR
+790 ILVNERVVH
-799 DDVFTSISIQQVR
+799 DDAFTSISIQQVK
-812 TEARTTKLGDE
+812 TESRTTKLGDE

-832 GEDALKNLDENGIV
+832 SEESLKNLDENGIV

-922 VMVKVYIAQK
+922 MVVKVYIAQK
-932 RILQVG
+932 RVLQVG

-970 IVLNPLGIPSRM
+970 ICLNPLGIPSRM
-982 NLGQLLEMHLGL
+982 NLGQLLEIHLGL
-994 AAKSLDWKI
+994 AAKSLDWKV
-1003 ASPAFDG
+1003 ATPAFDG
-1010 AKEEDIRELLRAN
+1010 ATEEDIKALLRAN

-1055 LIHMV
+1055 LNHMV

-1076 QQPLGGRGQLG
+1076 QQPLGGRNQLG

-1130 KGEPIPEPG
+1130 KGQPIPEPG

-1168 SINEVSEEGD
+1168 TINEVSEEG
-1178 EVSAIEPVNKQAL
+1178 EEITAVEPVNKQPL
-1191 EDVTVE
+1191 EDVTLE
-1197 FDDIQNNYE
+1197 FDDIQNEYE
-1206 SDINSSAFDE
+1206 SDVNQTAFDE
-1216 SALFDDLDDSDE
+1216 SELFDDLDD

>member
-17 ERYSFAKK
+17 ERYSFAKT
-25 EVPYTMPNL
+25 EVPYVLPHM
-34 LNIQIES
+34 LNIQKES
-41 YKKFLEED
+41 YQKFLEED
-49 IGEVLNEFNPIID
+49 IGEILNEFNPIID
-62 YSNRAELSFLG
+62 YSNKAELSFLG
-73 YSVDKTPKFSWAECK
+73 YSIDKTPKYTWSECK
-88 RRQTSY
+88 RHQSTY

-105 VKETGQIMDQEVF
+105 VKETGQIIDQEVF
-118 LGDIP
+118 MGDIP
-123 YMSNDG
+123 FMSKDG
-129 GFICNGVERVVLNQ
+129 GFLCNGVERVILNQ
-143 LIKSPGVV
+143 LVKSPGIM
-151 FTGEL
+151 FDGAL

-164 FGSIQ
+164 TAAIS
-169 PSHGMWIQTEQVTGD
+169 PYRGMWVTTEQVQGD
-184 SLRVIVERKF
+184 SLRVTVERKF

-202 KCFGYTNEELLDI
+202 KCFGYTNEELLEI
-215 FAHHPFIVNTLDKE
+215 FASHPFIVNTLDKE
-229 QQITQEDAL
+229 PQITQEDAL
-238 IEFGRRTR
+238 IEFGRKTR

-261 DRFFNIQQYN
+261 DRFFNPQHYN
-271 LEKVGRFKLNKKLSL
+271 FEKVGRYKTNKKLSV
-286 ANRIANQVAAEDIKL
+286 ANRIIDQIAAEDIKS
-301 GKKLFVSKGEIISVE
+301 GRKTYVSKGEIISKNV
-316 QANAIQN
+316 AVDIQN
-323 AGINSADV
+323 AGINEVDI
-331 LVDEKVVHVVGNK
+331 LVEDKIVRVVGNK
-344 RVDLFAYAKLNPEEF
+344 RVDLKEYAKLDPKEF

-373 MKENKDDENALRA
+373 MKENKDDASLKA
-386 VIKANARKLEDY
+386 AIKANARKLEDY
-398 QVTLDDILATVSYHL
+398 QVTLDDMIATVSYHL
-413 NLIDGL
+413 NLIDGI
-419 GETDEI
+419 GELDER
-425 DNLSMR
+425 DHLSNR
-431 RVATSGELLKNQF
+431 RAACCGELLKVEF
-444 RSGMVKLQTQVRE
+444 RRGMEKLQQQVRE

-466 VTPNQIVNARQI
+466 ITPSQIVNARHI
-478 NKIFKEFMATNQLS
+478 NKAFKEFMATSQLS
-492 ALMDQTNPA
+492 ALMDQINPA
-501 ASLRNKRRLSSFGKG
+501 ASLRLKRRLSSFGPG

-551 MTSLAAY
+551 MTSIAAY
-558 ARVNR
+558 ARINM
-563 YGFIETPYR
+563 YGFVETPF
-572 KVDPN
+572 KKIDPR
-577 THKLTDD
+577 TKAVTDE

-590 DEERGHYIAQAT
+590 DEEKGHYIAQASEPLNP
-602 VDVDDK
+602 DK
-608 NVLQSGYIDCRHN
+608 TIKNSYVECRYN
-621 GQTARVDS
+621 GQTTRIDS
-629 NMIDLID
+629 HLIDLVD

-647 DLIPFVEH
+647 SLIPFVEH
-655 CAANR
+655 CAGNR
-660 ALMGC
+660 ALMGT

-673 LIRSESPI
+673 LLRADSPI
-681 VGTGIEHKIAV
+681 VGTGIESRLAI
-692 DSGALIMAEQDGV
+692 DSGAVIIAEQDGV

-711 DYITME
+711 DYITMD
-717 YDDGSIV
+717 YADGSIV
-724 NHKLRKFERTNE
+724 NHNLRKFERTNE
-736 KACFNQKPIVKKGER
+736 KACFNQKPIIKKGEK
-751 VKKGDVLVDGAST
+751 VKKGDVIADGSST
-764 QNGELALGKNLTVA
+764 DKGETALGKNMTVA
-778 FMNWEGYNFEDA
+778 FMNWEGYTFEDA
-790 ILVNERIVR
+790 ILINERIVR
-799 DDVFTSISIQQVR
+799 DDVYTSISIQQVKI
-812 TEARTTKLGDE
+812 EARTTKLGDE

-832 GEDALKNLDENGIV
+832 GEEALKNLDEDGIV

-895 KHGEEGVV
+895 QHGIEGVV
-903 VGVEILSRKNKDE
+903 VGVDILSRKNKDE

-922 VMVKVYIAQK
+922 MMVKVYIAQK
-932 RILQVG
+932 RVLQVG

-944 YGNKGVISVVLPE
+944 YGNKGVVSVVLPE

-970 IVLNPLGIPSRM
+970 ILLNPLGIPSRM
-982 NLGQLLEMHLGL
+982 NLGQLMEMHLGW
-994 AAKSLDWKI
+994 AAKHLDWKV

-1010 AKEEDIRELLRAN
+1010 AKEEEIIELLKAN

-1029 KMQLYDGRTGLP
+1029 KMQLFDGRTGLP

-1055 LIHMV
+1055 LNHMV
-1060 DDKIHARGIG
+1060 EDKIHARGIG

-1076 QQPLGGRGQLG
+1076 QQPLGGKSQLG

-1146 LVKEMQGLCLDVKI
+1146 LIKEMQGLCLDVKI

-1168 SINEVSEEGD
+1168 TINEVSEDSD
-1178 EVSAIEPVNKQAL
+1178 EMSTIEPVNKQAL
-1191 EDVTVE
+1191 EEVTLE
-1197 FDDIQNNYE
+1197 FEDIQSSYE
-1206 SDINSSAFDE
+1206 NAVNSSAFDE
-1216 SALFDDLDDSDE
+1216 SALFDDLDD

>member
-1 MNSNTLNI
+1 MDSNTLNI
-9 KKIKNGKA
+9 KKIKQGKA

-25 EVPYTMPNL
+25 EVPYVMPDL
-34 LNIQIES
+34 LDIQKDS
-41 YKKFLEED
+41 YKKFLEAD
-49 IGEVLNEFNPIID
+49 IGEILNEFNPIID
-62 YSNRAELSFLG
+62 YSNKAELSFLG
-73 YSVDKTPKFSWAECK
+73 FRFGDEPKHSWNECK
-88 RRQTSY
+88 VKLLSY
-94 TVPLKVNVRLL
+94 TIPLYVTVRLL

-123 YMSNDG
+123 YMSKDG

-143 LIKSPGVV
+143 LIKAPGAI
-151 FTGEL
+151 FGGEL

-164 FGSIQ
+164 NGAIQ
-169 PSHGMWIQTEQVTGD
+169 PSYGMWIQTEQVTGD
-184 SLRVIVERKF
+184 TLRATVERKF

-229 QQITQEDAL
+229 PQITQEDAL

-261 DRFFNIQQYN
+261 DRFFNPQHYN

-286 ANRIANQVAAEDIKL
+286 ANRITDQIAGADVKQ
-301 GKKLFVSKGEIISVE
+301 GKKVYVAKGEMIDSNT
-316 QANAIQN
+316 AWAIQN
-323 AGINSADV
+323 AGINAVDIIV
-331 LVDEKVVHVVGNK
+331 EDKLVRVVGNN
-344 RVDLFAYAKLNPEEF
+344 RVNLKAYAKLNPEEF
-359 GITELVYLPLLQQI
+359 GITYLVYLPLLQEI
-373 MKENKDDENALRA
+373 MKANKDDEEALKA
-386 VIKANARKLEDY
+386 AIKANARKLEDY

-413 NLIDGL
+413 NLIDGI

-431 RVATSGELLKNQF
+431 RVATCGELLRDEF
-444 RSGMVKLQTQVRE
+444 RRGMTKLQTQVRE
-457 ALQSRDLTD
+457 SLQSRDLTD
-466 VTPNQIVNARQI
+466 ITPSQIVNARHI
-478 NKIFKEFMATNQLS
+478 NKVFKEFMATSQLS

-501 ASLRNKRRLSSFGKG
+501 ASLRNKRRLSSFGPG

-551 MTSLAAY
+551 MTSIAAY
-558 ARVNR
+558 ARVNM

-572 KVDPN
+572 KVDSK
-577 THKLTDD
+577 TGKVSDD
-584 IVFLMA
+584 VVFLMA
-590 DEERGHYIAQAT
+590 DEEKGHFIAQAT
-602 VDVDDK
+602 VELNEDK
-608 NVLQSGYIDCRHN
+608 TIKAGYIDCRHN
-621 GQTARVDS
+621 GQTERVDAS
-629 NMIDLID
+629 MIDLVD

-647 DLIPFVEH
+647 SLIPFVEH

-660 ALMGC
+660 ALMGT

-673 LIRSESPI
+673 LIRQESPI

-692 DSGALIMAEQDGV
+692 DSGALVLAEQDGV
-705 CKYVSS
+705 CKYVSA

-717 YDDGSIV
+717 YADGSIV
-724 NHKLRKFERTNE
+724 NHRLRKFERTNE
-736 KACFNQKPIVKKGER
+736 KACFNQKPLVKKGEK
-751 VKKGDVLVDGAST
+751 VKAGDVLADGDT
-764 QNGELALGKNLTVA
+764 EKGELALGKNMTVA

-790 ILVNERIVR
+790 ILVNQRVVR
-799 DDVFTSISIQQVR
+799 DDAFTSISIQQVKV
-812 TEARTTKLGDE
+812 EARTTKLGDE

-832 GEDALKNLDENGIV
+832 GEEALKNLDENGIV
-846 RIGTEVKVGDIL
+846 RIGTEVRVGDIL

-903 VGVEILSRKNKDE
+903 VGIEILSRKNKDE

-922 VMVKVYIAQK
+922 MMVKVYIAQK
-932 RILQVG
+932 RVLQVG

-982 NLGQLLEMHLGL
+982 NLGQLMEMHLGW
-994 AAKSLDWKI
+994 AAKHLDWKV
-1003 ASPAFDG
+1003 ATPAFDG
-1010 AKEEDIRELLRAN
+1010 ANEDQIKELLKAN

-1055 LIHMV
+1055 LDHMV

-1076 QQPLGGRGQLG
+1076 QQPLGGRSQLG

-1168 SINEVSEEGD
+1168 TINEVSEEGD
-1178 EVSAIEPVNKQAL
+1178 EVAVVEPVNKQAL
-1191 EDVTVE
+1191 EDVTLE
-1197 FDDIQNNYE
+1197 FEDIQKEFENDVNAT
-1206 SDINSSAFDE
+1206 AFDE
-1216 SALFDDLDDSDE
+1216 SELFDDLDD

>member
-1 MNSNTLNI
+1 MDSNTLNI
-9 KKIKNGKA
+9 KKVKSGKA
-17 ERYSFAKK
+17 ERISFAKT
-25 EVPYTMPNL
+25 EVPYVMPDL
-34 LNIQIES
+34 LSIAKES
-41 YKKFLEED
+41 YEKFLNEG
-49 IGEVLNEFNPIID
+49 IGEVLNEYNPIID
-62 YSNRAELSFLG
+62 YSNKAELSFLG
-73 YSVDKTPKFSWAECK
+73 YTVDRTPKNSWSECK
-88 RRQTSY
+88 IKQTSY
-94 TVPLKVNVRLL
+94 TIPLKVNVRLL

-118 LGDIP
+118 MGDIP
-123 YMSNDG
+123 YMSKDG

-143 LIKSPGVV
+143 LVKAPGAI
-151 FTGEL
+151 FGKTL
-156 NKYGRMDY
+156 NKYGFMDY
-164 FGSIQ
+164 DGAIQ
-169 PSHGMWIQTEQVTGD
+169 PSYGMWVQTEQVGGET
-184 SLRVIVERKF
+184 LRVIADRRY
-194 KMSLGVLL
+194 KMSLGVFL
-202 KCFGYTNEELLDI
+202 KCFGYTNEDLLEI
-215 FAHHPFIVNTLDKE
+215 FNHHPYIVKTLEKE
-229 QQITQEDAL
+229 PQITQEDAL

-261 DRFFNIQQYN
+261 DRFFNQQHYN

-286 ANRIANQVAAEDIKL
+286 ANRITDQIAATDVKL
-301 GKKLFVSKGEIISVE
+301 GKKVFVSQGELIDSDT
-316 QANAIQN
+316 AWAIQN
-323 AGINSADV
+323 AGINSVDV
-331 LVDEKVVHVVGNK
+331 LVDDKVVRVVGNK
-344 RVDLFAYAKLNPEEF
+344 RVDLKAYAKLDKEEF
-359 GITELVYLPLLQQI
+359 GITELVYLPLLQEI
-373 MKENKDDENALRA
+373 MKACKDDQDMLKAQ
-386 VIKANARKLEDY
+386 IKANAHKLEDY
-398 QVTLDDILATVSYHL
+398 QVTLYDFIATVSYHL

-431 RVATSGELLKNQF
+431 RVATSGELLRDEF
-444 RSGMVKLQTQVRE
+444 RRGMAKLQTQVRE

-466 VTPNQIVNARQI
+466 VTPSQIVNARYI
-478 NKIFKEFMATNQLS
+478 NKVFKDFMATSQLVS
-492 ALMDQTNPA
+492 LMDQTNPA
-501 ASLRNKRRLSSFGKG
+501 ASLRNKRRLSSTGPG
-516 GVKKERAT
+516 GVKRERAT
-524 VEVRDINPSHY
+524 AEVRDINPSHY

-551 MTSLAAY
+551 MTSIAAY

-572 KVDPN
+572 KVDPK
-577 THKLTDD
+577 TKKILDEP
-584 IVFLMA
+584 VFLMA
-590 DEERGHYIAQAT
+590 DEEKGHFIAQSSIPLNP
-602 VDVDDK
+602 DK
-608 NVLQSGYIDCRHN
+608 TIKEGSVDCRHN
-621 GQTARVDS
+621 GQPEHVDS
-629 NMIDLID
+629 SLIDLVD
-636 LSPRQLLSVGA
+636 LSPRQELSVGA
-647 DLIPFVEH
+647 GLIPFVEY

-660 ALMGC
+660 ALMGT
-665 NMQCQSVP
+665 NMQCQSVQ
-673 LIRSESPI
+673 LLRQESPI
-681 VGTGIEHKIAV
+681 VGTGLEHRIAA
-692 DSGALIMAEQDGV
+692 DSGALILAEQDGV
-705 CKYVSS
+705 CKYVSA

-717 YDDGSIV
+717 YADGSIV

-736 KACFNQKPIVKKGER
+736 KACFNQKPLVKKGER
-751 VKKGDVLVDGAST
+751 VKAGDTLADGDT
-764 QNGELALGKNLTVA
+764 EKGELALGKNMTVA

-790 ILVNERIVR
+790 ILVNERVVR
-799 DDVFTSISIQQVR
+799 DDAFTSICIQQVKV
-812 TEARTTKLGDE
+812 EARTTKLGDE

-832 GEDALKNLDENGIV
+832 GEEALKNLDENGIV
-846 RIGTEVKVGDIL
+846 RIGTEVKRGDIL

-884 TKEVKNTSLKV
+884 TKDVKNTSLKV
-895 KHGEEGVV
+895 KPGEEGVV
-903 VGVEILSRKNKDE
+903 VGIEILSRKNKDE

-922 VMVKVYIAQK
+922 MCVKVYIAQK

-970 IVLNPLGIPSRM
+970 IVLNPLGVPSRM
-982 NLGQLLEMHLGL
+982 NLGQLMEMHLGW
-994 AAKSLDWKI
+994 AAKQLDWKVVT
-1003 ASPAFDG
+1003 PAFDG
-1010 AKEEDIRELLRAN
+1010 ATKDEIRELLRAN

-1076 QQPLGGRGQLG
+1076 QQPLGGRNQLG

-1110 MLTIKSDDVEGR
+1110 MLTIKSDDVDGR

-1168 SINEVSEEGD
+1168 TINEVSEEGE
-1178 EVSAIEPVNKQAL
+1178 EVPAVEPVNKQSL
-1191 EDVTVE
+1191 EDVTLA
-1197 FDDIQNNYE
+1197 FDDIQSDYQNDVNNT
-1206 SDINSSAFDE
+1206 AFDD
-1216 SALFDDLDDSDE
+1216 SDLFDDLDE